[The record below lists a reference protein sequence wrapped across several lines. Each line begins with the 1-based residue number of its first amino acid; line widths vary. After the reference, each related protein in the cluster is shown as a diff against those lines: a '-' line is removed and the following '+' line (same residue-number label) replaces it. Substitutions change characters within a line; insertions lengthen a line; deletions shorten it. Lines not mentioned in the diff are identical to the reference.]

1 MFTYV
6 ATEFETN
13 GWQGGLHWYKTLDP
27 DWEATPHLN
36 GDARKLSMPAGFL
49 AGTEDL
55 VITMMGGRDKV
66 TAGVKAAAGVN
77 DPPITFLDGAGHWVQ
92 QERPTETNEN
102 ILNFLQDHY
111 ECPGN

>member
-1 MFTYV
+1 MT
-6 ATEFETN
+6 T
-13 GWQGGLHWYKTLDP
+13 
-27 DWEATPHLN
+27 
-36 GDARKLSMPAGFL
+36 
-49 AGTEDL
+49 
-55 VITMMGGRDKV
+55 
-66 TAGVKAAAGVN
+66 KAAAGVN